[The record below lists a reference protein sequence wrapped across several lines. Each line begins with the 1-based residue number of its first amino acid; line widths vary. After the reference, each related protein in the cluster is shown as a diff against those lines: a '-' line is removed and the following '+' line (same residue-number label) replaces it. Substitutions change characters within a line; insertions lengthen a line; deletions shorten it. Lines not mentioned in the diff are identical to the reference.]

1 MLLLLVALLFSTDN
15 VGKDTARVNQYNRIV
30 FSIRETHLDSALA
43 LSLRAQKLADS
54 LRYLP
59 GFAKSLENTGWI
71 YYRKG
76 NFNKSVEYSFRA
88 LKLAAQLHDPT
99 QVANIHN
106 NIGAVYYAQK
116 QYAVA
121 LNEFR
126 RGLELAQETG
136 NARTLARSLN
146 NISYMFFM
154 LKQYDSAEYYSTK
167 SMTVALDEDNW
178 YVKAFT
184 YRNQGDIYRATGRK
198 QEALASFEMAM
209 KLAETGH
216 ALSMQVA
223 TRPRIASLLI
233 EFGEIAR
240 GIALLEE
247 NIRITQEKGF
257 EEELLQ
263 TYRVLAEARIA
274 QKNYLEAARVQS
286 DLIVLDDSI
295 SARKWTNQLASL
307 ETLYEL
313 DLREARIEILTKE
326 TALNQAVIFR
336 QRVLL
341 WGVSIGFIIIA
352 LAGVLFWNSTR
363 KLRLAK
369 KEIEEHERELT
380 QRNQEI
386 EQQRQQLERLNA
398 TKDKLFSIIGHDF
411 RSPLQSLRGLLALM
425 NQDSLTPQE
434 FAHYSRD
441 LKGRIDIVY
450 DNLDN
455 LLHWSVAQ
463 INGIKTNLQI
473 LEVRQLYAAIA
484 DLYEETAAQK
494 RVTIRNE
501 IAEDVLVLADG
512 DQIKLVLRNLVSNA
526 LKFSNTNGRVVL
538 GVEIQGNEAR
548 LFVKDNGLGIDPAN
562 LSRLFVKDALWS
574 QRGTQQEKG
583 LGIGLLLC
591 KEFLEKNNSRLEVA
605 SEPGKGTTFS
615 FKLMLAGAE
624 SVPKKKQIASIL

>member
-1 MLLLLVALLFSTDN
+1 MLFLVSLFFVSSTL
-15 VGKDTARVNQYNRIV
+15 VQDTAQVNRLNEQV

-43 LSLRAQKLADS
+43 LSLRAQTLADS
-54 LRYLP
+54 LRYFP
-59 GFAKSLENTGWI
+59 GIAKAFENTGWI

-76 NFNKSVEYSFRA
+76 NFNNSIEYSFRA
-88 LKLAAQLHDPT
+88 LKLAAHLKDSIQL
-99 QVANIHN
+99 ANLYN

-121 LNEFR
+121 ANEFR
-126 RGLELAQETG
+126 KALAIAT
-136 NARTLARSLN
+136 RTQDIRSLARSLN
-146 NISYMFFM
+146 NTSYMFFL
-154 LKQYDSAEYYSTK
+154 LKQYDSAEYYSNK
-167 SMTVALDEDNW
+167 AMVAAETEGSW
-178 YVKAFT
+178 YVKSFT

-198 QEALASFEMAM
+198 REAFTSFETAM
-209 KLAETGH
+209 QLAEAGN

-223 TRPRIASLLI
+223 TRPRIASLLV
-233 EFGEIAR
+233 EFGEGAR
-240 GIALLEE
+240 GIALLEQ
-247 NIRITQEKGF
+247 NMLIAREKGF
-257 EEELLQ
+257 DEELLQ
-263 TYRVLAEARIA
+263 TYRALANALLAEKKFVQAAQVQADFIA
-274 QKNYLEAARVQS
+274 LN
-286 DLIVLDDSI
+286 DSI
-295 SARKWTNQLASL
+295 SARRWSNQLASL

-313 DLREARIEILTKE
+313 GLKEARIDLLTKE
-326 TALNQAVIFR
+326 TALHQATIFR

-341 WGVSIGFIIIA
+341 WGVSVGFVIIA

-386 EQQRQQLERLNA
+386 EQQRLQLERLNA
-398 TKDKLFSIIGHDF
+398 AKDKLFSIIGHDF

-434 FAHYSRD
+434 FAHYSKD

-473 LEVRQLYAAIA
+473 LEVHQLFTDIAGLYAEI
-484 DLYEETAAQK
+484 AAQK
-494 RVTIRNE
+494 RVSIRTE
-501 IAEDVLVLADG
+501 MTHDVLVLG
-512 DQIKLVLRNLVSNA
+512 DREQIKLVLRNLVSNA
-526 LKFSNTNGRVVL
+526 IKFSNTNGLVVL
-538 GVEIQGNEAR
+538 GVDVQNNEACVY
-548 LFVKDNGLGIDPAN
+548 VKDNGLGIDPAN

-574 QRGTQQEKG
+574 QRGTYQERG

-591 KEFLEKNNSRLEVA
+591 KEFLEKNNSRLEVV
-605 SEPGKGTTFS
+605 SEHGKGTTFS
-615 FKLMLAGAE
+615 FKLVLAGAE
-624 SVPKKKQIASIL
+624 SVPRKKQVASLL